1 MQKAFS
7 SPRWRTKVRRVGEKM
22 AYVQKSG
29 KRKTRRNN
37 LAGFSLERENVLFS
51 NLLLSIY
58 YIPNQFVANL
68 I

>member
-1 MQKAFS
+1 
-7 SPRWRTKVRRVGEKM
+7 VGEKM